1 MKVLRH
7 IGLLA
12 LVLLVVNASAA
23 VSDEKLAFWSE
34 QRKGANGDGGKVP
47 EDWFR
52 SAGELGLQF
61 IRLSPVTWQSTG
73 RDFLLGNADDFTGIE
88 LADLKKLKQVLDI
101 AQKHDVK
108 IVLTMFS
115 LPGARYRQLND
126 YKFDYRL
133 WTEERFQK
141 QALAF
146 WRELAQ
152 QLKDHPAVVAYN
164 PLNEPH
170 PARKDGFE
178 GGNTE
183 GFEEWLGKNRGTAAD
198 LNQFNRRMVEA
209 IRQVDSQTPILL
221 DCWFHA
227 APEGFGYLE
236 PVKDDKVLYSFHFY
250 TPWNYTTYRV
260 NKERFSY
267 PEAMPVGWSEETKQW
282 TSADLRRCIMPVIE
296 WAKRYNI
303 PPEAIVVGEFGC
315 DRRVGGAR
323 EYLSDLVEIF
333 NEHHWH
339 WAFYSYRSPDWDG
352 MDYELGVEKLGWKYW
367 EAREEGKGH
376 EQLIRRR
383 DNPLWDVF
391 KKEFAEKQGS
401 VER

>member
-12 LVLLVVNASAA
+12 LVLLVVNASSSA
-23 VSDEKLAFWSE
+23 SDEKLAFWSV
-34 QRKGANGDGGKVP
+34 QRKGANGDGGKKP

-61 IRLSPVTWQSTG
+61 IRLSPVTWRSAG
-73 RDFLLGNADDFTGIE
+73 RDFLLGSADDFTGIE
-88 LADLKKLKQVLDI
+88 PADLKMLKQVLDI
-101 AQKHDVK
+101 AQRQGVK

-133 WTEERFQK
+133 WTDERFQQ

-146 WRELAQ
+146 WRELAR
-152 QLKDHPAVVAYN
+152 QLKDHSAIVAYN

-170 PARKDGFE
+170 PARRDGFE
-178 GGNTE
+178 GGDTK
-183 GFEEWLGKNRGTAAD
+183 GFEEWLRNNRGTITD
-198 LNQFNRRMVEA
+198 LNRFNRRVVEA
-209 IRQVDSQTPILL
+209 IRQVDPQTPILL

-227 APEGFGYLE
+227 GPEGFGYLE

-267 PEAMPVGWSEETKQW
+267 PKAMPVGWSEETKQW
-282 TSADLRRCIMPVIE
+282 TTADLRRCIRPVIE

-323 EYLSDLVEIF
+323 EYLSDLVAIF
-333 NEHHWH
+333 NEHRWH

-367 EAREEGKGH
+367 EAREQGKGH

-383 DNPLWDVF
+383 DNPLWDVL
-391 KKEFAEKQGS
+391 KKEFKKNS
-401 VER
+401 MKT